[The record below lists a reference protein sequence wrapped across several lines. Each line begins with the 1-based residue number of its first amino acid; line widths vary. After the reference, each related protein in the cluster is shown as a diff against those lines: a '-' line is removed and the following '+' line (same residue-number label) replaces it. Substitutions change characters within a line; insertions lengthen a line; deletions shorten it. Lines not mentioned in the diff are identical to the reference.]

1 MRFHPLPLLCTL
13 PLATLMLCACGTH
26 AGEALATEPGQ
37 VTGIVLDTRNEPV
50 VGAAVLLES
59 RLFRASY
66 LRGTTGKDGS
76 YRIKA
81 QPGAW
86 DAKAS
91 ITRNY
96 HGKTYT
102 LNLQPD
108 NTDTF
113 SDEGAVRNFVWKLEG
128 RTPGNEYGYYGGFI
142 QLSLGIDFDGGLEDI
157 TLTLTPDG
165 PLIDGSTGKTLH
177 LRLGDHY
184 WVDPYQIEDI
194 PIGRYTVEATLRNG
208 DGERPPKIQDWHTKG
223 AFQRPFQLDFMPKSP
238 LGVDNSASIV
248 IGD

>member
-1 MRFHPLPLLCTL
+1 MKKTTTLLSTL
-13 PLATLMLCACGTH
+13 ACLVLSACGTH
-26 AGEALATEPGQ
+26 AGSATSEAEEGY
-37 VTGIVLDTRNEPV
+37 VTGTVLDTRGEPV
-50 VGAAVLLES
+50 AGAKVLLES
-59 RLFRASY
+59 RLFHASY
-66 LRGTTGKDGS
+66 LSGTTGKDGS

-91 ITRNY
+91 ITKTY
-96 HGKTYT
+96 HEKTYT

-108 NTDTF
+108 STDTF
-113 SDEGAVRNFVWKLEG
+113 SDEGAVRNFVWNLEG
-128 RTPGNEYGYYGGFI
+128 RTPGNNYGYYGGFI
-142 QLSLGIDFDGGLEDI
+142 QLSLGIDFNGNLEDI
-157 TLTLTPDG
+157 ALTLTPDG

-177 LRLGDHY
+177 LQLGDHY

-194 PIGRYTVEATLRNG
+194 PIGRYIVEATMKSS
-208 DGERPPKIQDWHTKG
+208 DGERPLKIQNWHTKG
-223 AFQRPFQLDFMPKSP
+223 DFQPAFQLDFMPKSP